1 MKKIITLAVAL
12 LVAVTTQAQ
21 LEAKYCM
28 NYDDFLNNRWESVDA
43 LIKNESKQVLQ
54 LKESD
59 HGFNVKTGDKNADAV
74 LKKEALVLQY
84 GGHLYV
90 NSRNLRYK
98 DRALGVSNYT
108 QAYRYDQN
116 KLLVVAYWVS
126 GTGIALSLAADVAAI
141 AAPNNLSVPAMIGSE
156 LVWVGTQQL
165 NNHRCYLLDSEA
177 NEKGKTAVTM
187 IDDEFME
194 TLLADNQALLD
205 RYMATS
211 KKNTRLSA
219 ANVLPV
225 LMEKG
230 MIKDN

>member
-1 MKKIITLAVAL
+1 
-12 LVAVTTQAQ
+12 
-21 LEAKYCM
+21 
-28 NYDDFLNNRWESVDA
+28 
-43 LIKNESKQVLQ
+43 
-54 LKESD
+54 
-59 HGFNVKTGDKNADAV
+59 
-74 LKKEALVLQY
+74 
-84 GGHLYV
+84 
-90 NSRNLRYK
+90 
-98 DRALGVSNYT
+98 
-108 QAYRYDQN
+108 
-116 KLLVVAYWVS
+116 LVVAYWVS